1 MLAGLIGLRPGTG
14 GTEVRLPISSGF
26 FTWANFYVKDALGYD
41 LLTGY
46 RVMDD
51 RFRLC
56 VYFYAITKGEIDPLS
71 GGEHLYRLLTF
82 LLDLSVCV
90 LSIL

>member
-1 MLAGLIGLRPGTG
+1 MIKEGVIRWYFYNFNIHFLNRYNFGLNWVLAGLIGLRPGTG

-26 FTWANFYVKDALGYD
+26 FTCANFYVKDALGCD

-51 RFRLC
+51 RLRL
-56 VYFYAITKGEIDPLS
+56 
-71 GGEHLYRLLTF
+71 
-82 LLDLSVCV
+82 
-90 LSIL
+90 

>member
-1 MLAGLIGLRPGTG
+1 M
-14 GTEVRLPISSGF
+14 
-26 FTWANFYVKDALGYD
+26 KDALGYD

-71 GGEHLYRLLTF
+71 GGRTSISSADILARFKCLCSFYSLIKSSPIENYW
-82 LLDLSVCV
+82 DS
-90 LSIL
+90 LSISQIKRSLLKRVYD